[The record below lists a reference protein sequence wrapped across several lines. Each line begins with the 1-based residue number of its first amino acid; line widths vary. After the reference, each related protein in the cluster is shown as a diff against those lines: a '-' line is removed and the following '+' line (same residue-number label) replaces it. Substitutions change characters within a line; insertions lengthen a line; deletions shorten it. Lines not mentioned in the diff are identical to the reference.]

1 MKPAP
6 HWTAEQLT
14 AETRRAREIFRE
26 ERLREPLEKWKETF
40 DQKADEF
47 RQLLDMHGV
56 ADLAALTP
64 AKVAEIFQT
73 GLGDALRY
81 LAAPPISEDDLRV
94 LAEASL
100 APTVVAKDADAAQ
113 RILETILQAVDPKRF
128 PWISEKRT
136 PTKHEKAAAILAS
149 AVLIT
154 AQRVKTDRS
163 NEGKEAQ
170 EGTVKA
176 FLREMEFVEVPARTI
191 RTLDDAPKVGEFC
204 AESLVGSRKADIPVR
219 LFDGR
224 LMPIECKVSNSSA
237 NSVKRLNN
245 DAEVKAGIW
254 HREFGTRQVV
264 PAAVLSGVFKV
275 HNLQQAQTGGLS
287 LFWAHKLMDMRA
299 FIESTRS

>member
-1 MKPAP
+1 
-6 HWTAEQLT
+6 
-14 AETRRAREIFRE
+14 
-26 ERLREPLEKWKETF
+26 
-40 DQKADEF
+40 
-47 RQLLDMHGV
+47 
-56 ADLAALTP
+56 
-64 AKVAEIFQT
+64 
-73 GLGDALRY
+73 
-81 LAAPPISEDDLRV
+81 
-94 LAEASL
+94 
-100 APTVVAKDADAAQ
+100 
-113 RILETILQAVDPKRF
+113 
-128 PWISEKRT
+128 
-136 PTKHEKAAAILAS
+136 
-149 AVLIT
+149 VLIT
-154 AQRVKTDRS
+154 AQRVRTDRS

-254 HREFGTRQVV
+254 HREFGIRQVV